1 MSEPNEGGTP
11 GAAQD
16 DASKTGG
23 TPAATTDG
31 TETAGL
37 TEDQKNLLEAWKAK
51 AAKGNDALERLK
63 ELEGRLAAAERAQ
76 YGQAQVVDP
85 TMQAIANDMQLAAM
99 GDTEAV
105 SRVALWRTT
114 AQQAQELRLNDELD
128 VLGVT
133 GRDRAKVKE
142 LVRKSGYQIGV
153 QEASTA
159 LKGEQVDSLAEQNR
173 KQADEIARLKAA
185 LDGRSVK
192 SANGNPATTGPS
204 APAATDDM
212 MDPAEYRA
220 IMARGGDE
228 AKALRDRKSVV

>member
-204 APAATDDM
+204 APAAPSGAVTL
-212 MDPAEYRA
+212 EEWRA
-220 IMARGGDE
+220 
-228 AKALRDRKSVV
+228 LPRDQRDKVSIRPN